1 MHNSQQDSDSKIVHT
16 PFYIMKL
23 TIKGTAL
30 FRYMYM
36 NMTLHWFLRITNA
49 LSAGRILSIPFCVWL
64 DFINI
69 VTFLVS
75 GSSGQLQFM
84 NLFPKKE
91 DVVNTLSPIK
101 TQADIAEFL
110 TAVVVPDK
118 VSLYHNVVV

>member
-1 MHNSQQDSDSKIVHT
+1 MDC
-16 PFYIMKL
+16 
-23 TIKGTAL
+23 KGLKAL
-30 FRYMYM
+30 HSLDVYKCDFA
-36 NMTLHWFLRITNA
+36 LVLEDTNA

-64 DFINI
+64 DFIDI

-75 GSSGQLQFM
+75 GSNGQLQLM

-101 TQADIAEFL
+101 NQADDIGEFL